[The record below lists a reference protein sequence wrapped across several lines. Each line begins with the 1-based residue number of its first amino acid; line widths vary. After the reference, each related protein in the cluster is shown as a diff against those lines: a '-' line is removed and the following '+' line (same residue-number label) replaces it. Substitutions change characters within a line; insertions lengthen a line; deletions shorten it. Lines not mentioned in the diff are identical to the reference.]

1 MPTLDETKHLE
12 IIIPECPYCG
22 ELLSG
27 QIVDGL
33 HKECSLLL
41 NEALEAIDLAWS
53 RTDEGSN
60 HSGPQ
65 RR

>member
-1 MPTLDETKHLE
+1 MPMLDETQHLE

-22 ELLSG
+22 EPLSG

-33 HKECSLLL
+33 HKECSARL
-41 NEALEAIDLAWS
+41 NEELEAFDLVWS
-53 RTDEGSN
+53 HTDEN
-60 HSGPQ
+60 CNSGEPQ

>member
-1 MPTLDETKHLE
+1 MPALDETKHLE
-12 IIIPECPYCG
+12 ILIPECPYCG
-22 ELLSG
+22 EPLSG

-33 HKECSLLL
+33 HKACSVRL
-41 NEALEAIDLAWS
+41 NEELEAFDLAWS
-53 RTDEGSN
+53 RTDENSN